1 MYIFLD
7 ESGDLGFNFDN
18 KNSSNFFCI
27 TLLVCYNRNTLFSF
41 KSAIKRTLL
50 SKFNQKNTKKITSEL
65 KGASTTIS
73 VKKYFYK
80 QLSKY
85 PDQDWEVYSIIV
97 DKLALFK
104 QINEFLEP
112 HRLYNLLSREII
124 ERVDFS
130 ILNDHVQLIVDKCKG
145 KRERAIFDY
154 FLKTNLES
162 KLPINVSLNI
172 VHELSHNNAGLQAV
186 DLFCHGIVRKH
197 AQSDISWYSEFSGKI
212 IEEVRW
218 KPKFK

>member
-1 MYIFLD
+1 
-7 ESGDLGFNFDN
+7 
-18 KNSSNFFCI
+18 
-27 TLLVCYNRNTLFSF
+27 
-41 KSAIKRTLL
+41 
-50 SKFNQKNTKKITSEL
+50 
-65 KGASTTIS
+65 
-73 VKKYFYK
+73 
-80 QLSKY
+80 
-85 PDQDWEVYSIIV
+85 
-97 DKLALFK
+97 LALLK
-104 QINEFLEP
+104 QINKYQEP

-130 ILNDHVQLIVDKCKG
+130 ALNDHVQLIVDKCKG
-145 KRERAIFDY
+145 KRERVIFDC

-162 KLPINVSLNI
+162 KLPLNVSLNI

-197 AQSDISWYSEFSGKI
+197 AQNDISWYSEFSDKI